1 MSGASKAAAVLAT
14 WFGAGLLPKAPGTWG
29 SLAAI
34 PFALA
39 LTWVGGPWLLLAAA
53 SAVFFAGVWAGG
65 RYAKERGLEDPGAVV
80 IDEVAGQWIALIPAL
95 LDPVLVVLAFLAFRL
110 FDILKPWPVGWLDR
124 ELKGGLGIMSD
135 DVLAGVPEE
144 YADIR
149 EQSHVFT
156 DRARNVQMDFLAR
169 LDSIGEDCRILAG
182 HPALKPLLELTGYRV
197 NVSDTDRDLSLPA
210 AKKSKLEA
218 FLAADC
224 ELYQAVLDG
233 QYRTPPDPEASG
245 PACTLALDER
255 DRIEDA
261 LSRMTLAAGLG
272 RLPEAALWA
281 ARVPRSFTLDANSRS
296 VMADIRARG
305 YAFEQPAGPP
315 AQSTPPQRSRLRFW
329 RKPAD
334 RAG

>member
-1 MSGASKAAAVLAT
+1 MTIFSQSGGFLFISNTKVASSTIHHLLYPVADAVFYRPQLGKHFDYAQARDRLRGWGGPEADTLYRFGVIREPVDWMRSWYKFRSRPDMRAT
-14 WFGAGLLPKAPGTWG
+14 SHARGKV
-29 SLAAI
+29 AI
-34 PFALA
+34 P
-39 LTWVGGPWLLLAAA
+39 
-53 SAVFFAGVWAGG
+53 
-65 RYAKERGLEDPGAVV
+65 ED
-80 IDEVAGQWIALIPAL
+80 
-95 LDPVLVVLAFLAFRL
+95 LDFEGF
-110 FDILKPWPVGWLDR
+110 I
-124 ELKGGLGIMSD
+124 D

-144 YADIR
+144 YASIR

-210 AKKSKLEA
+210 AKKAKLEA

-233 QYRTPPDPEASG
+233 HYRTPPDPDASG
-245 PACTLALDER
+245 PACTLTLDER

-281 ARVPRSFTLDANSRS
+281 ARVPGNFALDANSRS
-296 VMADIRARG
+296 VMAHIRARG
-305 YAFEQPAGPP
+305 YAFEQPADPP
-315 AQSTPPQRSRLRFW
+315 AQTAPPQRPRLRFW

-334 RAG
+334 TAG